1 VEQRETGSVETASYS
16 SSSEDVQS
24 VSVDGRTF
32 TLVGTAHVSRESA
45 ELVRHVVSTERPDC
59 VCIELDRKRFVAL
72 AQRHRFE
79 SLNIREVIRSKQL
92 PVLLLNLVLAAYQKQ
107 LGGAL
112 GVVPGTELL
121 AAATVAEDLGIP
133 IELCDRDV
141 RITLRRAW
149 SSIPWWRKLW
159 LVPGMLVSVL
169 FERPSLSEADL
180 RTLRQR
186 DVMTNLLQELG
197 EALPEL
203 KRALIDERDSYLA
216 EKMRRSPGRHLVAVV
231 GAGHI
236 DGIRR
241 GLMERSPVALQEL
254 ETVPPTS
261 RFWSFVGWGVPL
273 TILAALLAIGLRK
286 GAAVAGENLLFWV
299 LANGIPCSIGAAVA
313 FAHPATIVAAFV
325 AAPIT
330 SLTPV
335 IGAGYVTAFAQ
346 AYLCPPLV
354 REIQSVADDFL
365 RPRRWWGNRL
375 LRVLLVFLL
384 TTIGSAIGTF
394 VGGAEIVRNVF

>member
-1 VEQRETGSVETASYS
+1 VEQLEAGSVETGSC
-16 SSSEDVQS
+16 SSEDVQS

-59 VCIELDRKRFVAL
+59 VCIELDGKRFAAL

-79 SLNIREVIRSKQL
+79 SLNIREVIRSQQL

-186 DVMTNLLQELG
+186 DVMTSLLQELG
-197 EALPEL
+197 DALPEL

-216 EKMRRSPGRHLVAVV
+216 EKIRRSPGSHLVAVV
-231 GAGHI
+231 GAGHME
-236 DGIRR
+236 GIRR
-241 GLMERSPVALQEL
+241 GLLEHSPVALQEL
-254 ETVPPTS
+254 ETIPPTS
-261 RFWSFVGWGVPL
+261 RFWAFVGWGVPL

-299 LANGIPCSIGAAVA
+299 LANGIPCSFGALVA
-313 FAHPATIVAAFV
+313 FAHPATIVTAFV

-335 IGAGYVTAFAQ
+335 IGAGYVTAFVQ

>member
-1 VEQRETGSVETASYS
+1 VEPLAAEDQTPAAA
-16 SSSEDVQS
+16 SSEDVQS
-24 VSVDGRTF
+24 LCIDGRQF

-45 ELVRHVVSTERPDC
+45 ELVRQVISRERPDA
-59 VCIELDRKRFVAL
+59 VCIELDRKRFAAL
-72 AQRHRFE
+72 SQRHRFE
-79 SLNIREVIRSKQL
+79 SLNIREVIRSQQL

-112 GVVPGTELL
+112 GVVPGSELL
-121 AAATVAEDLGIP
+121 AAANVANDLGIP

-149 SSIPWWRKLW
+149 SSISWWRKLW
-159 LVPGMLVSVL
+159 FAPALLVSTL

-186 DVMTNLLQELG
+186 DVMSSLLQELG

-231 GAGHI
+231 GAGHVE
-236 DGIRR
+236 GIRR
-241 GLMERSPVALQEL
+241 CLLERSAIALPEL

-261 RFWSFVGWGVPL
+261 RIWKFVGWGVPL

-286 GAAVAGENLLFWV
+286 GAAVAGENLLFWI
-299 LANGIPCSIGAAVA
+299 LANGIPCSLGALLA
-313 FAHPATIVAAFV
+313 FAHPGTILIAFA

-346 AYLCPPLV
+346 AYLSPPLV

-365 RPRRWWGNRL
+365 QPRRWWSNRL

-384 TTIGSAIGTF
+384 STIGSAIGTF
-394 VGGAEIVRNVF
+394 VGGAEILRNVF